1 MTASFSTPVY
11 TSPGAHPNSCI
22 SPRNKAF
29 TTHHYLE
36 FRLKELKAILIL
48 FNSANTN
55 CSSAKFN
62 SFTFTIYLF
71 YLHRLPILPSQYTY
85 FTFANY
91 LFYLRNLPLL
101 PSQFTYLT
109 FAIYLLYLRSLCIL
123 PSQFTYFTFTIY
135 IFYLHNP
142 PNSPSQS
149 TYFTFT
155 I

>member
-1 MTASFSTPVY
+1 VTASFSTPVY
-11 TSPGAHPNSCI
+11 TSPVAHPNSRI

-101 PSQFTYLT
+101 PSQFTYFT
-109 FAIYLLYLRSLCIL
+109 FTIHLSYLRNLPTL
-123 PSQFTYFTFTIY
+123 PSQFTYFTFKIHLFY
-135 IFYLHNP
+135 IHNLP
-142 PNSPSQS
+142 ILPSQ
-149 TYFTFT
+149 FT
-155 I
+155 